1 MTITTAHS
9 EETLDLAFTLIKISG
24 GEILKAIETANLL
37 RFPAQLD
44 ADEGTGDPDGV
55 RKLDDAI
62 LALRDLREQQLEAGR
77 IIRQARAKR
86 AEGSR

>member
-1 MTITTAHS
+1 MEHS
-9 EETLDLAFTLIKISG
+9 PETRELGFQLIGLANG
-24 GEILKAIETANLL
+24 NVLKAIETANLL

-62 LALRDLREQQLEAGR
+62 NFLRDVREEQLVAGN
-77 IIRQARAKR
+77 IFRQARAKR
-86 AEGSR
+86 AKERA